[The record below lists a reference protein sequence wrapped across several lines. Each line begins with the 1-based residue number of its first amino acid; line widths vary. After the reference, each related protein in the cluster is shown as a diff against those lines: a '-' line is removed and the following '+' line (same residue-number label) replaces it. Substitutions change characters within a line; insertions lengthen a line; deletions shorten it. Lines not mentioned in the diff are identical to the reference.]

1 MTRSKSQ
8 MDLNMR
14 NLEEVIGK
22 CDFKGTA
29 SAFSQT
35 LRELIESYNDKRI
48 NSEEYSKY
56 MDMAEKMLNENKCTC
71 RKEIV
76 W

>member
-1 MTRSKSQ
+1 MTTSKSQ

-29 SAFSQT
+29 SAFSLT
-35 LRELIESYNDKRI
+35 LRELIESYDDMKI
-48 NSEEYSKY
+48 NSDEYSQY
-56 MDMAEKMLNENKCTC
+56 MNRAIKMLDENKCNCTK
-71 RKEIV
+71 RK
-76 W
+76 

>member
-1 MTRSKSQ
+1 MVTSKSQ
-8 MDLNMR
+8 IDLNMS

-35 LRELIESYNDKRI
+35 LRELIENYNEMEIDYY
-48 NSEEYSKY
+48 EYNQY
-56 MDMAEKMLNENKCTC
+56 MHRATKMLVDSECSCT
-71 RKEIV
+71 KKK
-76 W
+76 

>member
-1 MTRSKSQ
+1 MTTSKRQ
-8 MDLNMR
+8 NDLNIR

-35 LRELIESYNDKRI
+35 LRELIESYNGEEI
-48 NSEEYSKY
+48 NSDQYSKY
-56 MDMAEKMLNENKCTC
+56 MGRAVKMLNESECNCT
-71 RKEIV
+71 KMK
-76 W
+76 

>member
-35 LRELIESYNDKRI
+35 LRELIESYNEMKIDYI
-48 NSEEYSKY
+48 EYNQYMHKATKMITDSKCV
-56 MDMAEKMLNENKCTC
+56 CT
-71 RKEIV
+71 KER
-76 W
+76 